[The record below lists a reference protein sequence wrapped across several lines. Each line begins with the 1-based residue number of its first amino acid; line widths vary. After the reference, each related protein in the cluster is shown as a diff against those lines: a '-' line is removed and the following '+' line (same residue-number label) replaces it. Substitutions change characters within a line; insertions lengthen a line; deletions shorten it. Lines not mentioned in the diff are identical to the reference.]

1 MSGRRKTMPTR
12 LLETV
17 ETFYPITTV
26 ESMPSTSTAS
36 DIQTIK
42 DTLLI
47 TEPTTTVEMPTGE
60 LILDDI
66 VKVIIVHF

>member
-12 LLETV
+12 LLKTV
-17 ETFYPITTV
+17 ETFYPVTTV

-36 DIQTIK
+36 GVQTVK
-42 DTLLI
+42 STLLI
-47 TEPTTTVEMPTGE
+47 AEPTTPMKLSTKE

-66 VKVIIVHF
+66 VKVIVLHS